1 MNNRLLACL
10 LGFLTLTAACQ
21 VPTAQRAAEGESA
34 QAEESAPAD
43 ESDKADAHYSPF
55 GVKLANG
62 EHFHIISF
70 KDVGL
75 RRENPQPNDPLLET
89 IAQSLAYQLQVADG
103 MQLSPHVVYE
113 EDLAD
118 PKEHVKC
125 EANHLYVDVW
135 RSHSPDRWGYSL
147 WSGCSME
154 GQFAWKEVPA
164 ETDPEEDMKKAV
176 EPLTEG
182 IVDSLADARQK
193 GCFQKTC

>member
-1 MNNRLLACL
+1 LIA
-10 LGFLTLTAACQ
+10 LTAGCQ
-21 VPTAQRAAEGESA
+21 LPTGEKSGGDEQAAAES
-34 QAEESAPAD
+34 AEE
-43 ESDKADAHYSPF
+43 ESTESHYSPF

-75 RRENPQPNDPLLET
+75 RRQDPKPNDPLLET
-89 IAQSLAYQLQVADG
+89 IAQSLAYELQVAEG
-103 MQLSPHVVYE
+103 MQLSPRVVHDE
-113 EDLAD
+113 ALAD

-135 RSHSPDRWGYSL
+135 RGEAPDRWGYSL

-154 GQFAWKEVPA
+154 GQFAWREVPST
-164 ETDPEEDMKKAV
+164 TDPDEDMTKAV

-182 IVDSLADARQK
+182 IVESLADARQK